1 MSSPFYQRV
10 RFFLLIS
17 MINARLKTIRSKIYS
32 RLMSSPNLVA
42 TFLVGWLNRLFGFKK
57 LSKRLFFDFS
67 SHCSRTFSRWSR
79 KNARNVIKRTG
90 IFLKN
95 FITHDNNGWL
105 SFYRSLVMLRF
116 DSFMELLEVK
126 KKKCSIEQW
135 RSLKLIKLH

>member
-1 MSSPFYQRV
+1 
-10 RFFLLIS
+10 

-57 LSKRLFFDFS
+57 LSQRLFFDFS

-90 IFLKN
+90 IFLKKLYNSRQQWLVEFLQKPCHAAFWQLYGTAWSQKNNVQLNNEEAYKAYKITLILN
-95 FITHDNNGWL
+95 F
-105 SFYRSLVMLRF
+105 Y
-116 DSFMELLEVK
+116 
-126 KKKCSIEQW
+126 
-135 RSLKLIKLH
+135 